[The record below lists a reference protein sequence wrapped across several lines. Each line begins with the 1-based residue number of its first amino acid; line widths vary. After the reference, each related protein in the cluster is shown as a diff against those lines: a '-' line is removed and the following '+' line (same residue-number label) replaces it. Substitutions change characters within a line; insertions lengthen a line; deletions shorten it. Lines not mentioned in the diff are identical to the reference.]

1 VTPIVLRTPRLDL
14 RPLPAAVAARL
25 PFDRD
30 GAAAALGLAL
40 SRAWPLPDLRDVL
53 PMQAAASPEAE
64 PFGVWVMAERETRT
78 VIGDIGLMGPPD
90 EDGLVETG
98 YSVVPER
105 RRLGLA
111 TEALAAMVAWALE
124 QPRVLGVIARCD
136 AGNAP
141 SRRALERAGFRVTGT
156 DGGGMLTWR
165 RDP

>member
-1 VTPIVLRTPRLDL
+1 LDL

-25 PFDRD
+25 PLDRD
-30 GAAAALGLAL
+30 GAAAALELAL
-40 SRAWPLPDLRDVL
+40 SGAWPLSDLRDVL

-64 PFGVWVMAERETRT
+64 AFGVWVMAERTTRT

-90 EDGLVETG
+90 GDGLVETG
-98 YSVVPER
+98 YSVVPEW

-124 QPRVLGVIARCD
+124 QPGVRGVIARCD
-136 AGNAP
+136 TGNEP
-141 SRRALERAGFRVTGT
+141 SRRALERAGFRATGT
-156 DGGGMLTWR
+156 DGRGLLTWR